1 MKILSL
7 ILARKSSK
15 KIKNKNKILFKKK
28 KLIEHTFILSKR
40 SNFFIDT
47 LLSSDDEQIIK
58 MAKKYKILAPWKRPK
73 NLCKDYTPSFKAVI
87 HACNWYEKKFGKIDG
102 VFILQPT
109 SPFRKL
115 KTIKEM
121 IKLFILN
128 KKKSVVCVSKVL
140 EHPEWMIKIKNKK
153 IKPFL
158 SNRYFTK
165 PSQKLKELYRING
178 LGFLVTPEVVKKQRS
193 LIPNDTICY
202 INSSRIETID
212 IDDFDDLKLARKI
225 NNNL

>member
-15 KIKNKNKILFKKK
+15 RIKNKNKVLFKKN
-28 KLIEHTFILSKR
+28 LLSTHLSFQR
-40 SNFFIDT
+40 GVIF
-47 LLSSDDEQIIK
+47 LLTHFSSDDEQIIK

-128 KKKSVVCVSKVL
+128 KKICSLCVKSIGA
-140 EHPEWMIKIKNKK
+140 P
-153 IKPFL
+153 
-158 SNRYFTK
+158 
-165 PSQKLKELYRING
+165 
-178 LGFLVTPEVVKKQRS
+178 
-193 LIPNDTICY
+193 
-202 INSSRIETID
+202 
-212 IDDFDDLKLARKI
+212 
-225 NNNL
+225 